1 MPTYAYKA
9 RDAAGKLVQGTMDS
23 PSKEELIRKL
33 RQMGYMTSGIREAL
47 PGLKIGTVL
56 DVYQR
61 IKSDDRII
69 FFVQLSN
76 LISAGVPILASLDIL
91 IRQTENRHLK
101 ETLTQVAR
109 AVEAGDSFSE
119 SLERFPRV
127 FSKIFISTIRAGEAS
142 GKLDLVLAR
151 LATYEEQQAELRQK
165 VQAALFYPAI
175 LLTAGLLTMLYIVT
189 YVVPQFA
196 EIFIKAGVHL
206 PAPTQI
212 LYHTG
217 VGLKKLWYLLPLSA
231 LGLWGMFRALVKTEA
246 GRLAVDRWKL
256 SLPIFGALYRKVA
269 VARFAR
275 SLGTLVSAGVPILT
289 SLEIVK
295 DVTNNES
302 LSRALDRVRSAV
314 ERGEKIHESLKLTQ
328 QFPLD
333 AVQMIAVGEETGGL
347 DEMLGKI
354 AGFYDLAVGYHVK
367 KMMALLE
374 PLLLCV
380 LGGLVGLIMASLLL
394 PIFDMIKVLRAV
406 RH

>member
-9 RDAAGKLVQGTMDS
+9 RDSAGKLVQGTMDS
-23 PSKEELIRKL
+23 VSKEELIRKL

-47 PGLKIGTVL
+47 PGLKIGSVL
-56 DVYQR
+56 DAYKR

-76 LISAGVPILASLDIL
+76 LINAGVPILGSLDIL
-91 IRQTENRHLK
+91 IRQTENRYLK
-101 ETLTQVAR
+101 DTLTQVAR
-109 AVEAGDSFSE
+109 AVEAGDGFSE
-119 SLERFPRV
+119 SLQRFPKV

-142 GKLDLVLAR
+142 GKLDLVLSR

-175 LLTAGLLTMLYIVT
+175 LLSAGILTMLYIVT
-189 YVVPQFA
+189 FVVPQFA

-206 PAPTQI
+206 PGPTQL

-217 VGLKKLWYLLPLSA
+217 LALKRYWYLLPAAAFAGWFL
-231 LGLWGMFRALVKTEA
+231 LRAIGKTES
-246 GRLAVDRWKL
+246 GRLRLDRWKL
-256 SLPIFGALYRKVA
+256 RLPIFGSLYRKVA
-269 VARFAR
+269 VARFSR
-275 SLGTLVSAGVPILT
+275 TLGMLVSAGVPILT

-295 DVTNNES
+295 DVTSNEV

-354 AGFYDLAVGYHVK
+354 AGFYDLAVAYHIK

-380 LGGLVGLIMASLLL
+380 LGALVGLIMASLLL
-394 PIFDMIKVLRAV
+394 PIFDMIKVLRAA